1 MRATVLALTMMVLA
15 VSNAAG
21 QGKTLPSDPLTG
33 LPLIPASDAGKGLGN
48 APVQMPPGRVCTSGM
63 QGNFYPLHGITMD
76 AASAWYASH
85 LSGFKKVAGSAR
97 QYAFFSNSD
106 RTVLVIVTGHSGSTE
121 AGSVAYERYQ
131 PGLSEKT
138 VEGMANGKIVCK

>member
-1 MRATVLALTMMVLA
+1 MRATVLALAMLVLA

-21 QGKTLPSDPLTG
+21 QGKSLPSDPLTG
-33 LPLIPASDAGKGLGN
+33 LPLIPATDAGKGFGN
-48 APVQMPPGRVCTSGM
+48 KPVQMPPGRVCASAM

-85 LSGFKKVAGSAR
+85 LSGFEAVPGGAR

-106 RTVLVIVTGHSGSTE
+106 RTILVILTGHSGSTE
-121 AGSVAYERYQ
+121 ADSVAYERYR

-138 VEGMANGKIVCK
+138 VEGLASGKIVCK